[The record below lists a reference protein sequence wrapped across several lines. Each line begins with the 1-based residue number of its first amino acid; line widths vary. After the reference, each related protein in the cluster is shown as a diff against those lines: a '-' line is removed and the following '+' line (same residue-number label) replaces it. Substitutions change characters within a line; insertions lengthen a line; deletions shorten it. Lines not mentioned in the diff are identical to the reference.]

1 MDTVEDLDVAAPA
14 TAAAPIAESAWS
26 GQLAEMMA
34 WFEGNPNLPEK
45 IEPIVMLRFL
55 KCMAYDVKKTQALV
69 ELNYSMRNKHPHLF
83 MDRNMSDEMTAKG
96 LRVSDCLVL
105 PGLTPEGN
113 KLLFFRMADQ
123 DPSTRNSVEESK
135 IFFMLSDARFTRPDV
150 EVDPGKEYVLNEA
163 DIASGDVQIVDIE
176 GYTLRHLA
184 YISIFVLRVYMKFL
198 QEAYPCRL
206 KAMHVINCPS
216 FLDKLVSMMSPFLRE
231 EVRNMIKYH
240 TEGLESLYE
249 EVPRDMLPE
258 EYGGKAGTME
268 QLKARSIESIREKS
282 AYLSDERY
290 WKVKSQSKSRWSWF

>member
-1 MDTVEDLDVAAPA
+1 MDADTKPEVAPV
-14 TAAAPIAESAWS
+14 PVSNSAWS
-26 GQLAEMMA
+26 DQLAEMMA

-55 KCMAYDVKKTQALV
+55 KCMAYDVKKTKALV

-83 MDRNMSDEMTAKG
+83 MDRNMNDEMTAKG
-96 LRVSDCLVL
+96 LKVSDCLIL
-105 PGLTPEGN
+105 PGITPEGN
-113 KLLFFRMADQ
+113 KLLFFRMTDF
-123 DPSTRNSVEESK
+123 DPSTRNSVEETK

-150 EVDPGKEYVLNEA
+150 EVDDGKEYVLDEA

-184 YISIFVLRVYMKFL
+184 YVSIFVLRIYMKFL

-240 TEGLESLYE
+240 TEGLESLYA

-258 EYGGKAGTME
+258 EYGGKAGTVE
-268 QLKARSIESIREKS
+268 QLKARSIQSLREKS
-282 AYLSDERY
+282 EYLSDERF
-290 WKVKSQSKSRWSWF
+290 WKVTSQSKSRWLWF

>member
-1 MDTVEDLDVAAPA
+1 MDTDTNAEVAVAAPV
-14 TAAAPIAESAWS
+14 PDSAWN
-26 GQLAEMMA
+26 GQLAEMIA
-34 WFEGNPNLPEK
+34 WFEGNPNLPDK

-55 KCMAYDVKKTQALV
+55 KCMAYDVKKTKALV
-69 ELNYSMRNKHPHLF
+69 ELNYTMRNKHPHLF
-83 MDRNMSDEMTAKG
+83 MDRNMNDEMTAKG
-96 LRVSDCLVL
+96 LKVSDCLIL
-105 PGLTPEGN
+105 PGITPEGN
-113 KLLFFRMADQ
+113 KLLFFRMADF
-123 DPSTRNSVEESK
+123 DPSTRNSVEETK

-150 EVDPGKEYVLNEA
+150 EVDDGKDYVLDEA

-184 YISIFVLRVYMKFL
+184 YVSIFVLRIYMKFL

-206 KAMHVINCPS
+206 RAMHVINCPS

-240 TEGLESLYE
+240 TEGLESLYA

-268 QLKARSIESIREKS
+268 QLKARSIQSIREKS

-290 WKVKSQSKSRWSWF
+290 WKVTSQSKSRWLWF